1 MTPTRRLIMLRH
13 GQTTYNAG
21 GRMQGQLDTPLSENG
36 VEQARA
42 AAAWVKDHEH
52 PVVKIVSSDLIRARD
67 TAEIIAEQLGIDVEL
82 DPRLRETH
90 LGSWQGMTHH
100 DVDAEFAGARASW
113 RHNPGW
119 APPGGESRL
128 DVAARARPLIDDLMN
143 TFQDWDGNTVLF
155 VAHGGTISAL
165 TSNLLGLDVPQYPLL
180 KGLNNTNTSQLMARP
195 RFEGA
200 ETADGFVSPVNPD
213 DVQWYLEAWNQG
225 LAR

>member
-21 GRMQGQLDTPLSENG
+21 RRMQGQLDTPLSDTG

-42 AAAWVKDHEH
+42 AAKWVEAHEF
-52 PVVKIVSSDLIRARD
+52 PVVKIISSDLSRARD
-67 TAEIIAEQLGIDVEL
+67 TAAIIAEKLGLEVEL
-82 DPRLRETH
+82 DSRLRETH
-90 LGSWQGMTHH
+90 LGSWQGMTHD
-100 DVDAEFAGARASW
+100 DVDAQFARARASW

-128 DVAARARPLIDDLMN
+128 DVAARARPLIDGLMN
-143 TFQDWDGNTVLF
+143 TFQDWDGNTVLV

-165 TSNLLGLDVPQYPLL
+165 TSNLLGLEVAQYPLL
-180 KGLNNTNTSQLMARP
+180 KGLNNTNTSQLVARP
-195 RFEGA
+195 RFTGA
-200 ETADGFVSPVNPD
+200 ADAFTTPFNSE